1 MGPSLRDVDIACL
14 ARESIIHSD
23 INFEGVDFQKA
34 LCYLRI
40 MAGEEI
46 MVSAGLGSLIP
57 KWKGKKVE
65 LLKVT
70 GESGRNME
78 SWSFSPKNP
87 SIFEQKAIIGLLMEI
102 GILVAMGSHC
112 YEFAGRFYLQLMV

>member
-1 MGPSLRDVDIACL
+1 MSQNLCNDDVIVTGFDVESLYPSLRDVDVACL

-87 SIFEQKAIIGLLMEI
+87 SILEQKAIID
-102 GILVAMGSHC
+102 
-112 YEFAGRFYLQLMV
+112 